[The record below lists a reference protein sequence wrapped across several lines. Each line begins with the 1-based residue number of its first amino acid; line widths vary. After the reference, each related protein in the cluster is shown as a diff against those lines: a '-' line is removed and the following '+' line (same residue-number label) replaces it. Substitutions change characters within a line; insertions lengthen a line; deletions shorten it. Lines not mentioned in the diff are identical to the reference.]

1 MPQTTALAQ
10 QCYIDLWETIE
21 EKERDIQVDAADCA
35 FGQACKEGF
44 TKHLRQDKVIAAVS
58 GGKKGTLLSG
68 GEAGKDQS
76 RVNARDLVNYSL
88 FRVDSERWVAVC
100 Q

>member
-1 MPQTTALAQ
+1 M
-10 QCYIDLWETIE
+10 
-21 EKERDIQVDAADCA
+21 
-35 FGQACKEGF
+35 
-44 TKHLRQDKVIAAVS
+44 IAAVS

-88 FRVDSERWVAVC
+88 FRVESER
-100 Q
+100 

>member
-1 MPQTTALAQ
+1 MGAGRGWWRGGVGVGVSGQEQLKRRKVISKSMQ
-10 QCYIDLWETIE
+10 WLY
-21 EKERDIQVDAADCA
+21 A
-35 FGQACKEGF
+35 FGQACKEAF

-88 FRVDSERWVAVC
+88 FRVESER
-100 Q
+100 